1 MKKLTVIV
9 GQNGRVVATRLG
21 HGPRVDAKSGIR
33 SNLVARAGQVKHEI
47 EIDVP
52 DEFRSKDEL
61 ERFHANVQAHVAG
74 LSKR

>member
-9 GQNGRVVATRLG
+9 AQDGRVIATRTG
-21 HGPRVDAKSGIR
+21 HGAHVDTKSGIR
-33 SNLVARAGQVKHEI
+33 SELVARPGQTKHEI

-52 DEFRSKDEL
+52 DEFRSEDEL

-74 LSKR
+74 LSRR